1 MSETTGTCK
10 KCTTEIPLKAERCP
24 QCGYEPGKAK
34 LGGIGKILGGILLIG
49 AVFQILGGILS
60 FLTVLGGVPITSALL
75 AGVIFVGLGGLQ
87 AAVAEW
93 LGRFNTYYATEEG
106 DEIEVEE
113 ESKQSVREALERG
126 RERRKKRQEW
136 IDQLSPLVFTSVI
149 IAGVGLVF
157 LTIVIAGMETEI
169 AGVPPEDLFI
179 LPFAMSLFVL
189 TFAVLGDIGRV
200 NRIYG
205 TNHKWWV
212 WVLPSMIPIVGFIPA
227 LGWVLRRRKTEKT
240 REK

>member
-34 LGGIGKILGGILLIG
+34 LGGIGKILGAFLLIG
-49 AVFQILGGILS
+49 AVFQILAGILS

-113 ESKQSVREALERG
+113 ENKQSVREALERG

-136 IDQLSPLVFTSVI
+136 IDQLSPLVFTSLI
-149 IAGVGLVF
+149 IAGGGVGF
-157 LTIVIAGMETEI
+157 LSLIIVGGDVATAG
-169 AGVPPEDLFI
+169 GDPFYLFMI
-179 LPFAMSLFVL
+179 LFSSSLITL
-189 TFAVLGDIGRV
+189 AYTVLGDVGRV

-212 WVLPSMIPIVGFIPA
+212 WALPSMIPIVGFIPA